1 MLYKTICLELLEQRP
16 ELYNQL
22 GKRRALLATLN
33 RLSGELKA
41 RHQAWMQE
49 LQETRPG
56 SDSQIASEAMELA
69 VKELEELL
77 STDSEEEAKAFLDE
91 AMAYLRRTPHE

>member
-1 MLYKTICLELLEQRP
+1 MMYKTICLGLLEQRP

-22 GKRRALLATLN
+22 GKRRALLPTLN

-41 RHQAWMQE
+41 RHEAWMQE

-56 SDSQIASEAMELA
+56 SDSQIAGEAMEMA

-77 STDSEEEAKAFLDE
+77 STDSQEEAKAFLDE
-91 AMAYLRRTPHE
+91 AMAYLRHTPHE